1 VSDDRLIRILEYLV
15 VLLFVTAG
23 VLPLARGSHS
33 WVRWARWG
41 SIVIFAVAFL
51 YAAVLVLRW
60 GAGWSD

>member
-1 VSDDRLIRILEYLV
+1 VSDDRLIRILEYLAI
-15 VLLFVTAG
+15 LLFVSGG
-23 VLPLARGSHS
+23 VLPLARGLYP

-41 SIVIFAVAFL
+41 SIAIFAVAFL